1 METNS
6 HTISNIELTE
16 MWLDGKFDEV
26 AWEITDSKQFM
37 EKDKL
42 IDFCLYFQKYVGE
55 EDLRILQKFIKED
68 F

>member
-1 METNS
+1 METHS
-6 HTISNIELTE
+6 HTMSNIELTE

-26 AWEITDSKQFM
+26 IWEITDSKQFM
-37 EKDKL
+37 EKDRL

-55 EDLRILQKFIKED
+55 ADLRILQKILKED

>member
-1 METNS
+1 M
-6 HTISNIELTE
+6 SNIELTE

-26 AWEITDSKQFM
+26 IWEITDSKQFM
-37 EKDKL
+37 EKDRL

-55 EDLRILQKFIKED
+55 GDLRILQKFLKED